1 LSGLWSMVVR
11 RWRHSTS
18 LSLTSSSIAR
28 PFHAHGLS
36 PNPRTACRYRY
47 RSICL
52 LFVRCSCAQSPCSS
66 RATPSTSTVAEL
78 FPLRRTRLDSTRTS
92 QVRRYSPLTAL
103 HLAPSRPE
111 HPQRHITPARHTT
124 ATRGL
129 DEPSSNLFPAE
140 HHVKSVAPDTTQLI
154 GRSSHIAVEPH
165 TTPV

>member
-78 FPLRRTRLDSTRTS
+78 FPLRRTRLEPLRSAATHRPLLFIWHPLDRNTLKGISHPRGIPRPLAALTNLLPTSFLRNITSKVLLQTR
-92 QVRRYSPLTAL
+92 
-103 HLAPSRPE
+103 
-111 HPQRHITPARHTT
+111 
-124 ATRGL
+124 
-129 DEPSSNLFPAE
+129 
-140 HHVKSVAPDTTQLI
+140 
-154 GRSSHIAVEPH
+154 RS
-165 TTPV
+165 